1 MKLKKYKEKKNKVL
15 LDFANLIEKNKKKII
30 KQNYK
35 DIRLARK
42 NNLKEN
48 LIKRLELNEKKLKE
62 YIHFITQ

>member
-1 MKLKKYKEKKNKVL
+1 ML
-15 LDFANLIEKNKKKII
+15 LDFANLIEKNKKII

-35 DIRLARK
+35 DIHLARK

-62 YIHFITQ
+62 IITSIKNIIKIKRSCR